1 VTDAPMEAL
10 LHALQPLLAPA
21 FAVWASPVTWIEI
34 IAFVLSLA
42 MVVCNMRVN
51 PIAWPLAIVASL
63 LYGVLFFDS
72 RLYGEAGLQIFFVV
86 IAFWGWWQWLRGR
99 TEDGNALRVRWL
111 SARGRWRL
119 LVGVLVAWPLLGAF
133 LGRFTDTDVPWWDA
147 LPTAGSV
154 AGQWL
159 LGRKYIENWLAWL
172 AVNIVSV
179 GLFAYK
185 GLWLTVLLY
194 TLFVVLSV
202 AGYRAWR
209 RRALAD
215 A

>member
-1 VTDAPMEAL
+1 MEAL
-10 LHALQPLLAPA
+10 QQAMQALLAPA
-21 FAVWASPVTWIEI
+21 FVVWGSPITWIEI

-63 LYGVLFFDS
+63 LYGVLFFES
-72 RLYGEAGLQIFFVV
+72 RLYGEAGLQVFFVV
-86 IAFWGWWQWLRGR
+86 IAFWGWWQWLRGHAD
-99 TEDGNALRVRWL
+99 DGRALQVRWL

-119 LVGVLVAWPLLGAF
+119 LVGVLGAWPLLGAF
-133 LGRFTDTDVPWWDA
+133 LARFTDTDVPWWDA
-147 LPTAGSV
+147 CPTAGSV

-159 LGRKYIENWLAWL
+159 LGRKYVENWLAWL
-172 AVNIVSV
+172 AVNSVSV
-179 GLFAYK
+179 GVFAYK

-194 TLFVVLSV
+194 TLFMVLSV

-209 RRALAD
+209 RLALAD
-215 A
+215 ARADG